1 MRVLVGCER
10 FGVIR
15 DAFRAAGH
23 DAWSCDLE
31 PASGKHLQGDII
43 KLLNDFDSIWDLIIL
58 HPDCTALTVA
68 GNHVYAEGK
77 VKHQLRLD
85 AIKWTEKLWHLATSK
100 CQRVALENP
109 LGVLSTKSNIGKA
122 AQYIQPYE
130 FGEDASKMTG
140 LWLHGLPKL
149 QGTKR
154 FNGRI
159 VTYNGKQVERWS
171 NQTDSG
177 QNVLGPS
184 EHRAMDRAKTYPG
197 IASAI
202 VDQWESDHV
211 I

>member
-1 MRVLVGCER
+1 M
-10 FGVIR
+10 IR

-77 VKHQLRLD
+77 AKHHLRLA
-85 AIKWTEKLWHLATSK
+85 AIEWTEKLWHLATSK
-100 CQRVALENP
+100 CQLVALENP

-122 AQYIQPYE
+122 HYIQPYD
-130 FGEDASKMTG
+130 FGEDASKKTG
-140 LWLHGLPKL
+140 WWLHNLPKL
-149 QGTKR
+149 KPTKR
-154 FNGRI
+154 FDGRI
-159 VTYNGKQVERWS
+159 VVYNGKQVERWG
-171 NQTDSG
+171 NQCDSG
-177 QNVLGPS
+177 QNKLGPS

-197 IASAI
+197 IANAI
-202 VDQWESDHV
+202 VDQWGQARSRVV